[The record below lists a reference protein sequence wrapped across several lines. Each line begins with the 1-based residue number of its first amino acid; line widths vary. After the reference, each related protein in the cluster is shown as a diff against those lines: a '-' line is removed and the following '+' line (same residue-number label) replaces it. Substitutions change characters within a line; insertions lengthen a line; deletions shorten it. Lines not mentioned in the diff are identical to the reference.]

1 MEPSTKTTKSTG
13 PIFQDDPDVTAKLEA
28 KLVELEKEKAYWK
41 TVKKIV
47 PRDYSHTPGD
57 AKWYMPANVSAR
69 IRSVK
74 KKLELIK
81 ARQETGVTLEQKEVF
96 VGGKR
101 FFKYVE
107 VHPIEREAKQ

>member
-1 MEPSTKTTKSTG
+1 MEPSTDQAKSTG
-13 PIFQDDPDVTAKLEA
+13 PIFQDDPDAIAKLEQ

-74 KKLELIK
+74 KKMELIN
-81 ARQETGVTLEQKEVF
+81 ARQEAGVTLQRKEVF
-96 VGGKR
+96 VDGKR

>member
-1 MEPSTKTTKSTG
+1 MEPSTGSAKSTG
-13 PIFQDDPDVTAKLEA
+13 PIFQDDPDATAKLEA

-41 TVKKIV
+41 TVKKTV

-74 KKLELIK
+74 KKMELIQ
-81 ARQETGVTLEQKEVF
+81 ARQDASITLERKTVF
-96 VGGKR
+96 VGGGKH
-101 FFKYVE
+101 FKYVE
-107 VHPIEREAKQ
+107 VKK

>member
-1 MEPSTKTTKSTG
+1 MEPSTKTAKSTG
-13 PIFQDDPDVTAKLEA
+13 PIFQDDPDAITKLEQ
-28 KLVELEKEKAYWK
+28 KLAELEKEKAYWK

-47 PRDYSHTPGD
+47 PRDYSRTPGD

-74 KKLELIK
+74 KKMELIK
-81 ARQETGVTLEQKEVF
+81 ARQEAGVTLERKEVF
-96 VGGKR
+96 VGGRR

-107 VHPIEREAKQ
+107 VYPVEKVGRQ

>member
-1 MEPSTKTTKSTG
+1 MEPSTKPAKATG
-13 PIFQDDPDVTAKLEA
+13 PIFQDDPDAIAKLET

-74 KKLELIK
+74 KKMELIK
-81 ARQETGVTLEQKEVF
+81 ARQEAGVTLQRKEVF
-96 VGGKR
+96 VSGRR

-107 VHPIEREAKQ
+107 VYPIERGEQQ

>member
-1 MEPSTKTTKSTG
+1 MEPSTKTAKTTG
-13 PIFQDDPDVTAKLEA
+13 PIYQDDPDAIAKLEQ

-41 TVKKIV
+41 TIKKIV
-47 PRDYSHTPGD
+47 PRDYSRTPGD

-74 KKLELIK
+74 KKMELIK
-81 ARQETGVTLEQKEVF
+81 ARQEADITLERKEVF